1 MWSMTG
7 FGKSS
12 GVFEGKKRSVEIRSL
27 NGKGLDLTVKLPSA
41 FRNIEPA
48 IRTTISQTLERGK
61 IDVGIYLEDG
71 DGQAKSTIDFDLAK
85 AYIKDLKQLI
95 TESELQNP
103 AWVSALT
110 SLPGVIKTSTEE
122 ISQPELD
129 FVITLLD
136 EAVQSAIQFRKNEG
150 AVLKSDLKKSLNHIE
165 KLLEELGPYEQERIA
180 AARTRLNLA
189 VTELENKDL
198 QSRIEQE
205 LLFYMDKLDVSEEKI
220 RLASHID
227 YFKETM
233 NSTESSGKKLGFI
246 VQEMGREINT
256 LGSKSSHA
264 IMQRMIVEM
273 KNHLEKIKEQV
284 QNVL

>member
-150 AVLKSDLKKSLNHIE
+150 AVLKSDLKTSLNHIE

>member
-1 MWSMTG
+1 M
-7 FGKSS
+7 
-12 GVFEGKKRSVEIRSL
+12 
-27 NGKGLDLTVKLPSA
+27 
-41 FRNIEPA
+41 
-48 IRTTISQTLERGK
+48 ISQTLERGK

-71 DGQAKSTIDFDLAK
+71 DGQSKSTIDFDLAK
-85 AYIKDLKQLI
+85 AYVNDLKQLI
-95 TESELQNP
+95 TESDLQDP

-136 EAVQSAIQFRKNEG
+136 EAAQSAIQFRKNEG
-150 AVLKSDLKKSLNHIE
+150 AVLKSDLQNSLNHIE
-165 KLLEELGPYEQERIA
+165 KLLEELGPYEQERIT

-205 LLFYMDKLDVSEEKI
+205 LLFYIDKLDVSEEKI
-220 RLASHID
+220 RLASHIN

-233 NSTESSGKKLGFI
+233 NSTDSCGKKLGFI